1 MTISDSPLETART
14 ALKRNLPEPIVRAI
28 GSLRGAPA
36 WDPYKPLSLG
46 EKDRRE
52 AFANFSKI
60 DWHPEAPR
68 RVIYGLLPTAG
79 LKNVGD
85 HAQVVAIQRWI
96 GKHYPGLPIVELD
109 KNVILACRDEIA
121 RNARKDDLVFL
132 HSGGNLG
139 DRGIWS
145 ETARRTIIEALPD
158 NRIVSLPQTIFFSDT
173 PFGRYQKQ
181 VSQAVYARHGHLSV
195 IGRDGVSGS
204 LAKAL
209 FPRSQVTTMP
219 DFVLS
224 LRKEDFNPAPR
235 PENAGKIM
243 ICLRLNS
250 ESVFTPEQRLQ
261 LAASVNAPSTLYDTT
276 LEHPIEAA
284 QRYGVVRDTIELFD
298 SHDAVVTDRFHG
310 VIFGIICR
318 KPVVVLRTVDHKLT
332 SAVEWFKDIPNV
344 QFCDTPDQIGATL
357 ERVRKTP
364 VEHYP
369 DFNALYFDRLPQL
382 IDEMAYAT
390 EAPSIAMPVAPTAAA
405 GKTAMGSAR
414 ALAGRA
420 KRRLLKSVGLMAP
433 TVPQLKSFDLADA
446 SRLSNDELLAFMRH
460 DAHRIEKSFYN
471 RIFHS
476 KRDFYESRRN
486 NVKACIALLKQR
498 GFDISEATVAWA
510 DRIATEFATLEDAF
524 IKPHS
529 TAPKAV
535 DVSRADEIINLVASR
550 RSSRVW
556 ADEQPA
562 NEALVAFAKK
572 MIDAGRWAPNSGDR
586 QPWRFLIMVEQEEK
600 HLLKHIKEQHCYDAP
615 CLIFVGADR
624 RVYGG
629 LGDNEAGLHIDGG
642 AAIMQMVLAA
652 HASHFGVCWNH
663 FSLDLIESR
672 PRNGEIYRAFAEK
685 MGIPGYIEPIAIIA
699 FGHAAFHPP
708 VPPRMAVESLLL
720 RAPRIDG

>member
-1 MTISDSPLETART
+1 M
-14 ALKRNLPEPIVRAI
+14 
-28 GSLRGAPA
+28 
-36 WDPYKPLSLG
+36 
-46 EKDRRE
+46 
-52 AFANFSKI
+52 
-60 DWHPEAPR
+60 
-68 RVIYGLLPTAG
+68 
-79 LKNVGD
+79 
-85 HAQVVAIQRWI
+85 AIQRWI
-96 GKHYPGLPIVELD
+96 GKHYPGLPIIELD
-109 KNVILACRDEIA
+109 KNVILACRDEIV
-121 RNARKDDLVFL
+121 RNARKNDLVFL

-145 ETARRTIIEALPD
+145 ETARRTLIEALPD
-158 NRIVSLPQTIFFSDT
+158 NRIVSLPQTIFFSET
-173 PFGRYQKQ
+173 PFGHYQKQ
-181 VSQAVYARHGHLSV
+181 VSQAVYARHGHLTV
-195 IGRDGVSGS
+195 IGRDGVSGA
-204 LAKAL
+204 LAKTL

-224 LRKEDFNPAPR
+224 LRKDDFAPAPR

-243 ICLRLNS
+243 ICLRLDS
-250 ESVFTPEQRLQ
+250 ESVFTPDQRLK
-261 LAASVNAPSTLYDTT
+261 LAASIDAPSTLYDTT
-276 LEHPIEAA
+276 LENPIEASE
-284 QRYGVVRDTIELFD
+284 RYGVVADTIELFD

-344 QFCDTPDQIGATL
+344 QFCDTPDQIVATL
-357 ERVRKTP
+357 ERVRSIP

-382 IDEMAYAT
+382 IEEMAYST
-390 EAPSIAMPVAPTAAA
+390 EAPGIAMPVPPTAATS
-405 GKTAMGSAR
+405 KTTIGSAR
-414 ALAGRA
+414 TFAGRA
-420 KRRLLKSVGLMAP
+420 KRRLLKSVGVTAP
-433 TVPQLKSFDLADA
+433 VVPQLKSFDLSNA
-446 SRLSNDELLAFMRH
+446 SKLSDDELLAFMRH

-471 RIFHS
+471 RIFHT
-476 KRDFYESRRN
+476 KRDFYESRRQ

-498 GFDISEATVAWA
+498 GFDTSEPTVAWA
-510 DRIATEFATLEDAF
+510 DRIASEFAALEDTF

-529 TAPKAV
+529 TAAKAV
-535 DVSRADEIINLVASR
+535 DVSRADEIIGLAASR

-556 ADEQPA
+556 ANVQPDNEQ
-562 NEALVAFAKK
+562 LVAFARK

-586 QPWRFLIMVEQEEK
+586 QPWRFLIMVEQDEK
-600 HLLKHIKEQHCYDAP
+600 HLLKHVKEQHCYDAP

-663 FSLDLIESR
+663 FSRDLIESR

-685 MGIPGYIEPIAIIA
+685 MGIPEHIEPIAIVA
-699 FGHAAFHPP
+699 FGNAAFHPP

-720 RAPRIDG
+720 REPRVGR